1 MLKINKDLV
10 LGKWKEIAG
19 EVQKKVGG
27 ITQDDLLKVKGNA
40 TALVGLLQQK
50 LGISKI
56 DAEKKVMKILEQVQG
71 RSEELKS
78 KVKTTKKTALGVANK
93 VIDKVKKKVKL

>member
-10 LGKWKEIAG
+10 LGKWKEVSG
-19 EVQKKVGG
+19 EIQKKVGG
-27 ITQDDLLKVKGNA
+27 ITHDDLLKVKGNA

-71 RSEELKS
+71 RTTEIQSQ
-78 KVKTTKKTALGVANK
+78 VKTTKKKALGVANT
-93 VIDKVKKKVKL
+93 VIEKVKKKVKI